1 MKTLHRLQQR
11 KLLNHKI
18 LDPSR
23 GVGGGTKK
31 EAAQKGSLSTNKTN
45 YFLAVANRLL
55 TSSQLTTF
63 HHAAR

>member
-1 MKTLHRLQQR
+1 MKTLHRSPQR
-11 KLLNHKI
+11 KLLNQKI
-18 LDPSR
+18 LDPN
-23 GVGGGTKK
+23 GGGEGTKK

-63 HHAAR
+63 HQAAR